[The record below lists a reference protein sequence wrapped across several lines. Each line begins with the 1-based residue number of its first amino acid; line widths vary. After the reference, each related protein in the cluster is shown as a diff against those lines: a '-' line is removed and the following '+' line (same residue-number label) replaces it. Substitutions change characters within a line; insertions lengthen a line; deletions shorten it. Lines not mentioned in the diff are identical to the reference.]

1 MKNVLVTNGT
11 ADLPVLEKLIP
22 YIDAMNVDIKSFSE
36 TTYREVLGG
45 DLNMTRSFIERAVKD
60 CHVELTMLIVPGM
73 NDTAEEMRE
82 VTSWIAGMSDEIPFH
97 ISRFFP
103 RHKMKDRP
111 PTDVAKIY
119 ELANIAREKL
129 KYVYEGNC

>member
-1 MKNVLVTNGT
+1 
-11 ADLPVLEKLIP
+11 
-22 YIDAMNVDIKSFSE
+22 
-36 TTYREVLGG
+36 
-45 DLNMTRSFIERAVKD
+45 
-60 CHVELTMLIVPGM
+60 MLIVPGM

-82 VTSWIAGMSDEIPFH
+82 VTSWIAGMSDEVPFH

-119 ELANIAREKL
+119 ELANIARERL